1 MKLSKL
7 ISVVCWIVLS
17 AAAIANQKTTLLAVS
32 ASHTNQIVAIVGKTA
47 ITSIA
52 LNKRIEAAKAKL
64 IAQHAKLPADDALRD
79 YILER
84 MIDEAVM
91 MEEAQNLGLRIT
103 QEDAKS
109 LLKSNAAQ
117 HQMTLEAFERQL
129 LATQPLTTQQE
140 LYQMVQREI
149 AIEALRKRVISER
162 IHITDSDITQAI
174 KTNPTKFSLN
184 EYLIEKISFIFPD
197 GFDPSNSEQ
206 AIRQVKQAFLLLK
219 AGQSTDEVTAMLAQN
234 HIVLRVDRPAW
245 QPSYQ
250 LPDQLAKI
258 ITPLR
263 AGDYTDLI
271 SAPNGLSVFRLNSM
285 RPLHINSKQSEQY
298 HVLHILVKVR
308 DKDSA
313 KVALDQ
319 IKSIKARLDKG
330 EDFATLAEQYSE
342 DMSCEKGGDIGW
354 IGLGQT
360 VTAFENTFLKL
371 PLNTVSEP
379 VQTQFGW
386 HVIKVIGV
394 RAPDTDAMLNNI
406 VRQQL
411 IQQNAEEVFS
421 DYLQQLRHSAYIEK
435 RLLH

>member
-7 ISVVCWIVLS
+7 ISMVCWIALS
-17 AAAIANQKTTLLAVS
+17 AAAVANQETTLLMVS
-32 ASHTNQIVAIVGKTA
+32 AAHTNQIVAIVGKTA

-52 LNKRIEAAKAKL
+52 LNKRVEAAKVKL
-64 IAQHAKLPADDALRD
+64 VAQHTKLPADDVLRD

-84 MIDEAVM
+84 MIDEAVI

-103 QEDAKS
+103 QEDAKN
-109 LLKSNAAQ
+109 LLKSNAEQ
-117 HQMTLEAFERQL
+117 HQMTLEEFERQL
-129 LATQPLTTQQE
+129 LATQPMTTQQE
-140 LYQMVQREI
+140 LYQMIQREI
-149 AIEALRKRVISER
+149 VIEALRKRVINER
-162 IHITDSDITQAI
+162 IHITDSDIIQAI

-184 EYLIEKISFIFPD
+184 EYSIEKISFIFPD
-197 GFDPSNSEQ
+197 GLDQSRSEQ
-206 AIRQVKQAFLLLK
+206 AIQQVEQAFLSLK
-219 AGQSTDEVTAMLAQN
+219 AGQSIDEVTAMLAQN
-234 HIVLRVDRPAW
+234 HIVLRVDQPAW
-245 QPSYQ
+245 QAAYQ

-271 SAPNGLSVFRLNSM
+271 SVPNGLSVFKLNGM
-285 RPLHINSKQSEQY
+285 RPLHIDQKQSEQY
-298 HVLHILVKVR
+298 HILHILLKVS
-308 DKDSA
+308 DQDSA

-342 DMSCEKGGDIGW
+342 DTSRAKGGDIGW
-354 IGLGQT
+354 VELGQT
-360 VTAFENTFLKL
+360 ATAFENAFLRL

-386 HVIKVIGV
+386 HVIKVLGI
-394 RAPDTDAMLNNI
+394 RASDTDAILKNI

-411 IQQNAEEVFS
+411 MQQNAQEVFS